1 MSRCAARCSPA
12 ALAPARACLRPAP
25 SPPSSGLSRATV
37 IQAYDRLWSE
47 GYLEAKVGSGTRVT
61 STLPE
66 ERLAAPASTRRVA
79 EGRAAVRL
87 ARRAGSLATM
97 LAGAGQLDVARP
109 FLPGYPALDL
119 FPIAVW
125 RRLAWRRLRS
135 RNQVELLRPPE
146 PAGHPALR
154 AAIAEHLRLT
164 RGVRCTAEQVVITT
178 GTQQALA
185 RLAMLLLDPGD
196 AAWIEDPGYLGA
208 RRALLAAGARL
219 VPVPV
224 DEAGIDVD
232 AGMARHRHARLAYVS
247 PSHQFPTGVTMS
259 LERRLRLLQWA
270 DEGDAW
276 ILEDDYDGEYRY
288 EERPLQALQ
297 GMDGSGR
304 VIYMGTFGKILFP
317 SLRLGYAVLPP
328 GAGIRRVRAADDGAP
343 PLLEQLV
350 LADFLRGEHL
360 ARHLRRMRLVY
371 RERRNALLDA
381 LAARCAARLIPGPA
395 GAGIHL
401 AATLR
406 RGNDRAVAKR
416 AGERGLTA
424 FALSNSPSSP
434 PVPAAWCSGLP
445 AGRRP
450 ASGAPSTCW
459 EPAAKSDPVACWFS
473 PARRHLS
480 DPSIRSFAMRPA
492 LLVLAAFL
500 ASCGDGGDDDGSQQV
515 PVPGTRRG
523 HHRASGG
530 DGDRF
535 GRIRVAAFDNRGV
548 VGVLTYIDGT
558 QLGAEDTSAPYTT
571 VWNTAT
577 ATNGGHVLSATA
589 RDAAGYVGT
598 SPEVNVI
605 VTGGT

>member
-1 MSRCAARCSPA
+1 VRGSAGLIPWLDLDHHDDVPLYLQLYEQVRRAVLSRRLGAGAR
-12 ALAPARACLRPAP
+12 L
-25 SPPSSGLSRATV
+25 PSSRTLATELGLSRATV

-66 ERLAAPASTRRVA
+66 ERLAAPTPARRA
-79 EGRAAVRL
+79 TGGRAAVRL
-87 ARRAGSLATM
+87 ARRAGALATM
-97 LAGAGQLDVARP
+97 LVGAGQLDVARP

-135 RNQVELLRPPE
+135 RNQVDLLRPPE

-154 AAIAEHLRLT
+154 AAIAGHLRLT
-164 RGVRCTAEQVVITT
+164 RGVHCTAEQVVITT

-224 DEAGIDVD
+224 DPAGIDVD
-232 AGMARHRHARLAYVS
+232 TGIARHRNARLAYVS

-259 LERRLRLLQWA
+259 LERRFRLLQWSE
-270 DEGDAW
+270 DTDAW

-297 GMDGSGR
+297 GMDVSGR
-304 VIYMGTFGKILFP
+304 VIYLGTFGKILFP

-328 GAGIRRVRAADDGAP
+328 GLVPAFVASRAADDGAP

-350 LADFLRGEHL
+350 LADFLRGEHF

-381 LAARCAARLIPGPA
+381 LAACCATRLTPGPA

-401 AATLR
+401 AAALD
-406 RGNDRAVAKR
+406 RGSDRAIAKR
-416 AGERGLTA
+416 AAEHGLTA
-424 FALSNSPSSP
+424 FALSEFALEPGGP
-434 PVPAAWCSGLP
+434 GGLVLGF
-445 AGRRP
+445 AG
-450 ASGAPSTCW
+450 W
-459 EPAAKSDPVACWFS
+459 S
-473 PARRHLS
+473 PAR
-480 DPSIRSFAMRPA
+480 IRNAVD
-492 LLVLAAFL
+492 LLATC
-500 ASCGDGGDDDGSQQV
+500 CG
-515 PVPGTRRG
+515 
-523 HHRASGG
+523 
-530 DGDRF
+530 
-535 GRIRVAAFDNRGV
+535 
-548 VGVLTYIDGT
+548 
-558 QLGAEDTSAPYTT
+558 E
-571 VWNTAT
+571 AT
-577 ATNGGHVLSATA
+577 
-589 RDAAGYVGT
+589 
-598 SPEVNVI
+598 
-605 VTGGT
+605 